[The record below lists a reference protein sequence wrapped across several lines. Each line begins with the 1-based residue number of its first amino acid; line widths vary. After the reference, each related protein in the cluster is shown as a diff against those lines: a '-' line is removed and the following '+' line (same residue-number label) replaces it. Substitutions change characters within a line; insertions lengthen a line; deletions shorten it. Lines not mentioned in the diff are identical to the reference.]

1 MMYKILH
8 GLVAVDALFDVRFDD
23 KTREILKFLNHSVMS
38 IAELTLLPADG

>member
-23 KTREILKFLNHSVMS
+23 KTRGDLKFLNHNVMS
-38 IAELTLLPADG
+38 TAELNLLPADG